1 MGIEAECTCRWGG
14 EAGQVKALLET
25 AEIILRGEIRRRV
38 RLDALSSVTV
48 GDGGLSFRVGADQVV
63 LGLSAADAGRWAKKI
78 AAPPPNLRDKLG
90 LAAEAKAFVA
100 GAVQDETLV
109 AALAGAR
116 TPVATEA
123 AVSVAEVTG
132 ADDLAAAMAAHRA
145 LPAGSAIWVVHG
157 KGRCVAFGEAA
168 VREAMRAAGFVD
180 TKVAAVSAARTATRY
195 SRRK

>member
-90 LAAEAKAFVA
+90 LAAGAKAFC
-100 GAVQDETLV
+100 G
-109 AALAGAR
+109 
-116 TPVATEA
+116 
-123 AVSVAEVTG
+123 
-132 ADDLAAAMAAHRA
+132 
-145 LPAGSAIWVVHG
+145 
-157 KGRCVAFGEAA
+157 GRCA
-168 VREAMRAAGFVD
+168 
-180 TKVAAVSAARTATRY
+180 
-195 SRRK
+195 